1 MFFCWLFHV
10 KTWEC
15 VEKSSLHY
23 NKLCLDPYYY
33 SVGGNMETN
42 RFEDYWESYDWS
54 NNVNTAFINPN
65 HEFTS
70 EGTVKAFEAYI
81 TRMDGEYSCRCV

>member
-1 MFFCWLFHV
+1 
-10 KTWEC
+10 
-15 VEKSSLHY
+15 
-23 NKLCLDPYYY
+23 
-33 SVGGNMETN
+33 METN

-81 TRMDGEYSCRCV
+81 TRMDGEYSCVKFMVCVYACNIFTK